1 MAFRRSSRKFTNSAM
16 MPVDVSLKQKMAQER
31 GVEITVAAGQQIAS
45 VQDLW
50 REYWSSIGLPLD
62 LQGFAEEVAA
72 LPGVY
77 RPPGGRLL
85 LAMIEGEPAG
95 TAAFR
100 PLDAWRC
107 EAKRLYVRP
116 RYRGRGVGRLL
127 LDRLIGEAR
136 TEGYLAI
143 YCDTLKSMTAALQMY
158 KESGFSEIAPY
169 SATPTPE
176 AIYLGRAL

>member
-16 MPVDVSLKQKMAQER
+16 MPVDVSLKRKVPQRSE
-31 GVEITVAAGQQIAS
+31 VEITVAAGQQIAV

-50 REYWSSIGLPLD
+50 REYWTSIGLPLD

-77 RPPGGRLL
+77 SLPGGRML

-100 PLDAWRC
+100 PLDMRRC

-116 RYRGRGVGRLL
+116 RYRGQGVGRAL
-127 LDRLIGEAR
+127 LDRLLEEAR
-136 TEGYLAI
+136 IAGYGAI

-158 KESGFSEIAPY
+158 KENGFSEVAPY
-169 SATPTPE
+169 SATPTPD
-176 AIYLGRAL
+176 AIYLGRVL